1 MAVAPT
7 PDLAAVL
14 AQLAQALAEQSR
26 EPAPPVVAERPTP
39 TRVLLTVDEA
49 AEQLGI
55 GRTLAWRLVS
65 TGELESVQIGRLRR
79 VPATAVTDYATQLI
93 ARQSTPKTA

>member
-1 MAVAPT
+1 MAT
-7 PDLAAVL
+7 PDLAALL
-14 AQLAQALAEQSR
+14 AQLAQALAEQNR
-26 EPAPPVVAERPTP
+26 QPAPPVAERPMP

-65 TGELESVQIGRLRR
+65 NGELESVQIGRLRR
-79 VPATAVTDYATQLI
+79 VPAPAVTDYATQLI
-93 ARQSTPKTA
+93 ARQSARKTA